1 MVKFSLCFG
10 VGHPS
15 PGLAHEF
22 GLTPFV
28 RLCCILSKLRP
39 NGGKT
44 FALLAVLFSGVALVV
59 VGCGSKEKA
68 GAVAPSEVEFVQVE
82 QKDVPLYSEWVGTL
96 AGDVNS
102 SIRAQVSGY
111 LTNRAYVEGS
121 TVTNGQILFQID
133 GATFE
138 ATLAKEKANLT
149 TAQARKVKTGLDV
162 QRYTPLAATEAI
174 SRQELDDAI
183 QADKAAAA
191 QVESAQAAVH
201 EAELNVGFTTIR
213 APVDGVA
220 GLAKGQIGDLVGPST
235 GPLTTVTKLNPIRAN
250 FSVSEQL
257 IYSMMV
263 RRLSEG
269 DAARQQAPLELVL
282 ASGDVYPHKGR
293 IRFSDNRVDV
303 KTGTIEVVGE
313 FPNPNNLLN
322 AGMFARVRAL
332 LGVQT
337 NALLVP
343 QRAVAEMQGK
353 YLVALIGP
361 DNKVAIR
368 PVSVGERTG
377 TYWIVDSKQLKP
389 GDRVVAEGIQ
399 KVKDGL
405 AVSPVALGTRS
416 KTQLAQETKKDVKTE

>member
-10 VGHPS
+10 VGHHS
-15 PGLAHEF
+15 PELAHECNSS
-22 GLTPFV
+22 GLFDSPYPRTK
-28 RLCCILSKLRP
+28 RR
-39 NGGKT
+39 KT
-44 FALLAVLFSGVALVV
+44 VAWLVVLFSGVSFVLS
-59 VGCGSKEKA
+59 GCGSKEKA
-68 GAVAPSEVEFVQVE
+68 AAVIRSEVEFVEVE

-96 AGDVNS
+96 AGDVNA
-102 SIRAQVSGY
+102 SIMAQVSGY

-138 ATLAKEKANLT
+138 ATLVREKANLT
-149 TAQARKVKTGLDV
+149 TAEARKVKTALDV

-183 QADKAAAA
+183 QMDKAAAA
-191 QVESAQAAVH
+191 QVESARAAVH
-201 EAELNVGFTTIR
+201 EAELNLGFTTIR
-213 APVDGVA
+213 APIDGVA
-220 GLAKGQIGDLVGPST
+220 GLAKAQLGDLVGPST
-235 GPLTTVTKLNPIRAN
+235 GPLTTVTKINPMRAN
-250 FSVSEQL
+250 FSISEQL
-257 IYSMMV
+257 VYSMMV
-263 RRLSEG
+263 RRLSQGET
-269 DAARQQAPLELVL
+269 ARQQPPLELIM
-282 ASGDVYPHKGR
+282 ASGDVYPHKGQ

-313 FPNPNNLLN
+313 FPNPNNLLS

-332 LGVQT
+332 VGVQT

-353 YLVALIGP
+353 YLIALIGA
-361 DNKVAIR
+361 DSKISIR
-368 PVSVGERTG
+368 PVTVGERTA
-377 TYWIVDSKQLKP
+377 TFWIVDSKQLKP

-399 KVKDGL
+399 KVKDGI

-416 KTQLAQETKKDVKTE
+416 KPQLAQETKKDVKTE